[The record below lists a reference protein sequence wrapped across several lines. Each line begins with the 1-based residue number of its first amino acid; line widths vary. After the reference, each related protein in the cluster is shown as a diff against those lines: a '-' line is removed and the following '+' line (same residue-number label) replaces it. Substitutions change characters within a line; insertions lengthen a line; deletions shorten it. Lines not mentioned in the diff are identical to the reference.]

1 LEEISS
7 AFGGNTRLSRIPFF
21 LYHHQQALNCV
32 VGVFLFGFAYHQQF
46 TVFWFKEDLTMFRY
60 GVRRCG
66 GLARTAASS
75 AMLLSARTVF
85 PAARSAASTL
95 PRPVAS
101 LKSFASLNRLY
112 SSEAAAAE
120 TVAPETAATG
130 EITSFQDLEAIGV
143 HRNLLDAITKDM
155 RYDSMTPV
163 QAKTINPALKGT
175 DM

>member
-1 LEEISS
+1 
-7 AFGGNTRLSRIPFF
+7 
-21 LYHHQQALNCV
+21 
-32 VGVFLFGFAYHQQF
+32 
-46 TVFWFKEDLTMFRY
+46 MFRY
-60 GVRRCG
+60 GIRRCG
-66 GLARTAASS
+66 SLARTAASS
-75 AMLLSARTVF
+75 TMLLSARTAF

-112 SSEAAAAE
+112 SSESAAAE
-120 TVAPETAATG
+120 TVAPETTAG
-130 EITSFQDLEAIGV
+130 EVTSFQDLEAIGV

-163 QAKTINPALKGT
+163 QAKAINPALKGT

>member
-1 LEEISS
+1 
-7 AFGGNTRLSRIPFF
+7 
-21 LYHHQQALNCV
+21 
-32 VGVFLFGFAYHQQF
+32 
-46 TVFWFKEDLTMFRY
+46 MFRY
-60 GVRRCG
+60 GIRRCG
-66 GLARTAASS
+66 SLARTAASS
-75 AMLLSARTVF
+75 TMLLSARTAF

-120 TVAPETAATG
+120 TVDPETTAG
-130 EITSFQDLEAIGV
+130 EVTAFQDLEAIGV

-163 QAKTINPALKGT
+163 QAKAINPALKGT

>member
-1 LEEISS
+1 
-7 AFGGNTRLSRIPFF
+7 
-21 LYHHQQALNCV
+21 
-32 VGVFLFGFAYHQQF
+32 
-46 TVFWFKEDLTMFRY
+46 MFRF

-66 GLARTAASS
+66 SLARTAASS
-75 AMLLSARTVF
+75 TMLLSARSAF

-112 SSEAAAAE
+112 SSEAAAE

-130 EITSFQDLEAIGV
+130 EITSFQELEAIGV
-143 HRNLLDAITKDM
+143 HHNLLDAITKDM
-155 RYDSMTPV
+155 RYELMTPV

>member
-1 LEEISS
+1 
-7 AFGGNTRLSRIPFF
+7 
-21 LYHHQQALNCV
+21 
-32 VGVFLFGFAYHQQF
+32 
-46 TVFWFKEDLTMFRY
+46 MFRF

-66 GLARTAASS
+66 NLARNAASCT
-75 AMLLSARTVF
+75 MLLSARSAF

-101 LKSFASLNRLY
+101 LKSFASFTRLY

-120 TVAPETAATG
+120 SAAPETAATG
-130 EITSFQDLEAIGV
+130 EISSFRDLEAIGV